1 MPDIIEQLEAGKKL
15 QEDGEIDAK
24 SLRTKINP
32 EEELAEESKPKSKRK
47 RKKKE
52 QQTESKEDKETSP
65 DLEDPFEQAEKIINE
80 SLEPKEDSNI
90 EKPKEKKKQ
99 KYPGFDFNDYYV
111 VGQKIFYI
119 RVLEK
124 IGVKD
129 LLELKIRTVYPDM
142 IVACEKKGF
151 ARCIGPETQDMIF
164 LDRHS
169 AEKAFDNIAIK
180 VFKDVNPKDELGNIE
195 ISDTED

>member
-15 QEDGEIDAK
+15 QEDGEIDVN
-24 SLRTKINP
+24 SLKTKINP
-32 EEELAEESKPKSKRK
+32 EEELAEELKPKRK

-52 QQTESKEDKETSP
+52 QQTENKEPST

-80 SLEPKEDSNI
+80 SLEPKEESDT